1 MFAGLRRLGREYAG
15 LRRFLAGNDRP
26 RIVFYAED
34 RGSWPHFE
42 PIVKALTGRLAR
54 EIAYVTSSANDPIL
68 DGNDPKIDPY
78 GVGAGAARITFF
90 ETLQNALVV
99 MTMPDLQTYHIKR
112 SKLPG
117 VHYVY
122 VHHSLVSTHM
132 AYRRGA
138 FDHFDTVFCAG
149 PHHVAETRA
158 TEKLYG
164 LRAKELV
171 EHGYGRLDAILQ
183 ESCVAGR
190 KDRTPPNILLAP
202 SWGEHAILETVGERV
217 IDALLG
223 AGWRV
228 TVRPHPR
235 TRQTSPKTLERLA
248 RRFGAREDFSL
259 EEDIASF
266 ESLLGADLMIS
277 DWSGAALEYA
287 LGLERPVLFL
297 DVPRKVN
304 NPEYASLPMEP
315 LEVSVRRT
323 LGAVVPPGDTA
334 ALCREAERLVA
345 AAGAC
350 AEGLRRT
357 RREIVFNVNRSGEIA
372 AGALADRFD
381 RLFGG

>member
-1 MFAGLRRLGREYAG
+1 VFAGLRRLGREYAG

-34 RGSWPHFE
+34 HGSWPHFE
-42 PIVKALTGRLAR
+42 RIVKALAGRMGR
-54 EIAYVTSSANDPIL
+54 EIAYVTSSADDPVL
-68 DGNDPKIDPY
+68 NGGDAKIVPY
-78 GVGAGAARITFF
+78 CVGAGAARITFF

-99 MTMPDLQTYHIKR
+99 MTMPDLQTYQIKR

-164 LRAKELV
+164 LRAKNLV
-171 EHGYGRLDAILQ
+171 EHGYGRLDAIV
-183 ESCVAGR
+183 EAASSAERGN
-190 KDRTPPNILLAP
+190 RTRPNILLAP
-202 SWGEHAILETVGERV
+202 SWGEHAILETVGEQV

-223 AGWRV
+223 AGWQV

-235 TRQTSPKTLERLA
+235 TRQTRPKILDHLA
-248 RRFGAREDFSL
+248 RRFGRREDFSL
-259 EEDIASF
+259 EEDVASR
-266 ESLLGADLMIS
+266 ESLFAADLMIS

-304 NPEYASLPMEP
+304 NPEYANLPMEP
-315 LEVSVRRT
+315 LEVSVRET
-323 LGAVVPPGDTA
+323 LGAVVPPGDIA
-334 ALCREAERLVA
+334 AICREAERLMA
-345 AAGAC
+345 SSSAYS
-350 AEGLRRT
+350 ERLRRS
-357 RREIVFNVNRSGEIA
+357 RREIVFNANRSGEFA
-372 AGALADRFD
+372 AGALADLFD